1 MRLNFIHTMRF
12 KLTLIYTLSIVTPFI
27 VLAFVLP
34 YYFQGLLTKDTQQL
48 SANTLAA
55 VAANIETYF
64 DDLERLTASP
74 YLNDN
79 ILQALKIKAS
89 NQYDTA
95 NDYVRLQTDR
105 ALTSTLSAFFSNTR
119 EDIISTLVIPI
130 TGQAYLNSRDHTL
143 SLIDHYPFEEEDW
156 YKKAEAANGKAAF
169 INSHP
174 QSYLSSESPAQ
185 VFSVARLLKDPES
198 GQPLG
203 VIMSD
208 AATNVLRKITANIHF
223 NVSSIV
229 AIMDENNQII
239 YANKPL
245 SANIIQKIKMKPQ
258 SIKDNH
264 DEYAAVY
271 NQIDSAG
278 WNIVALLNKSEINE
292 KTRWIYEIGVLL
304 SFGGLFVTF
313 LLFLYL
319 SQWIVEPFKR
329 MFHVMKEVKRGNMKV
344 QYESKGKDEIAQLGG
359 ALNSMISQIN
369 ELINSQYKAVLA
381 QRDAEYQALQAQIQ
395 PHFLYNTLNG
405 FIALNRN
412 GDNKKLENA
421 IFSLSGML
429 RYILRDH
436 ALSTI
441 EREFA
446 FLSQYLELQQLRF
459 EDDLTISIH
468 YDHELANFKLPKLIL
483 QPLVENAI
491 IHGTEPDDKPNEVRV
506 IASIVIG
513 KEGRLL
519 AIEIADNGVGFEIK
533 PNNESKHIGIANV
546 RSRLQLTHPDSELMI
561 KSRVGMG
568 TTIHIYIPIKED
580 HYK

>member
-1 MRLNFIHTMRF
+1 MNVVHTLRF
-12 KLTLIYTLSIVTPFI
+12 KLTLIYSLSIVAPFI

-48 SANTLAA
+48 TANTLAA
-55 VAANIETYF
+55 VAENIETYF

-79 ILQALKIKAS
+79 VIQALKIKAS

-119 EDIISTLVIPI
+119 EDIISTIVIPI
-130 TGQAYLNSRDHTL
+130 TGQAYLNSRNHTL
-143 SLIDHYPFEEEDW
+143 KLIHDYPFEEEAW

-169 INSHP
+169 INSHH
-174 QSYLSSESPAQ
+174 QAYLISESPAQ

-208 AATNVLRKITANIHF
+208 AATSVLRKITANIHF
-223 NVSSIV
+223 NVSSSV
-229 AIMDENNQII
+229 AILDENNQII

-245 SANIIQKIKMKPQ
+245 SAKIVQQMKMKPE
-258 SIKDNH
+258 SIRDGQA
-264 DEYAAVY
+264 EYAAVY
-271 NQIDSAG
+271 NKIDSAG
-278 WNIVALLNKSEINE
+278 WSIVALLDKSEINE
-292 KTRWIYEIGVLL
+292 KTRWIYETGVFL
-304 SFGGLFVTF
+304 SFGGLLVTF

-319 SQWIVEPFKR
+319 SRWIVEPFKR
-329 MFHVMKEVKRGNMKV
+329 MFHVMMEVKRGNMKMR
-344 QYESKGKDEIAQLGG
+344 YESRGRDEIAQLGG

-436 ALSTI
+436 ALSTL

-459 EDDLTISIH
+459 EDDLTIFIH
-468 YDHELANFKLPKLIL
+468 YDSELAGFNLPKLLL

-491 IHGTEPDDKPNEVRV
+491 IHGTEPDDKSNEVRI
-506 IASIVIG
+506 IARTVIG
-513 KEGRLL
+513 KGGQLL
-519 AIEIADNGVGFEIK
+519 AIEIADNGVGFDTK
-533 PNNESKHIGIANV
+533 PNNAKEHIGIANV
-546 RSRLQLTHPDSELMI
+546 RSRLQLAHPDSELI
-561 KSRVGMG
+561 INSRIGHG
-568 TTIHIYIPIKED
+568 TTINIYIPIKED
-580 HYK
+580 HFK